1 MKKFDIIKDSFLQ
14 LKGLTTIGLADIG
27 SSAIS
32 AVFWFYMAS
41 TLGAKDYGQISYFLS
56 IASIASS
63 VSMTGASNTL
73 MVYTAKNV
81 KIQSAIYVI
90 SISAAIIASIVIFFL
105 FQNFGISLYIIG
117 SVIFG
122 LASAEILGNKN
133 YNSYSRFLVT
143 QKILMVIFSIVLYY
157 LIGIEG
163 VIIGIALG
171 YFPYIIRIYDGF
183 KKSKIEF
190 NTLKSKFGF
199 LMNSFI
205 LNLSNA
211 FSGSI
216 DKIIIAPLLG
226 FTLLGNYQLGIQV
239 LAVLQILP
247 NVAFKYMLPHEAGGN
262 QNKRLKFLI
271 IAIAIILTGC
281 GILLSPLIIPTLFTK
296 YTNVVGV
303 IQILSISLIP
313 MSIIIAYQSK
323 FLSMEKSNVIL
334 ISAGIYLATQITL
347 ILILG
352 KIYGVNGM
360 AAAFVLA
367 TCAECIFYVFV
378 NKFNRTF

>member
-1 MKKFDIIKDSFLQ
+1 MKRFDRLKDLFLQ
-14 LKGLTTIGLADIG
+14 LKGLTTIGLTDIG

-90 SISAAIIASIVIFFL
+90 SISTAIIASMVVFFL

-122 LASAEILGNKN
+122 LASAEILGSKN

-171 YFPYIIRIYDGF
+171 YFHYIIRIYDGF

-190 NTLKSKFGF
+190 STLKLKFGF

-205 LNLSNA
+205 LNLSSA

-226 FTLLGNYQLGIQV
+226 FTLLGNYQLGIQ
-239 LAVLQILP
+239 LLGVLQLLP
-247 NVAFKYMLPHEAGGN
+247 NIAFKYMLPHEATGN
-262 QNKRLKFLI
+262 QNKRLKFI
-271 IAIAIILTGC
+271 IIVLAAILTSC
-281 GILLSPLIIPTLFTK
+281 GILLSPIIIPSLFAK
-296 YTNVVGV
+296 YTNVVEV
-303 IQILSISLIP
+303 IQILSVSLIP
-313 MSIIIAYQSK
+313 MAIGIGYQSK

-334 ISAGIYLATQITL
+334 ISAGIYLSTQITL

-360 AAAFVLA
+360 AASFVLA
-367 TCAECIFYVFV
+367 TCAECAFYVFV
-378 NKFNRTF
+378 SKFNKKF